1 MSMPLQEKWPR
12 GPKNELH
19 FAADMGSTQRTA
31 AILSSGLI
39 DVNQG
44 DPNGWT
50 PLMVA
55 SQRGYTRIVR
65 ILLKEGANV
74 LIVADHGFTALLTCA
89 QYGNLAV
96 CKMLVKAGAHLE
108 AATSTNGSRPLHMAA
123 DKGHAAV
130 ITALIDAGANLDS
143 RRFDRATPLYMA
155 CERGHVEA
163 VRAFLRAKADP
174 LLVRLN
180 ASRDRFIPLDAAAGK
195 GRSLVVREL
204 LGQLGID
211 GCGGP
216 SRGAHALYHAAK
228 EQFVDAMAVLADAG
242 VVDPGIAL
250 IGAIKENREGSIKFL
265 LRQQLLQGKPTG
277 AYVDG
282 ARDHF
287 GRTSLLCSIE
297 DEGDKWCFPRIARM
311 LIDAGADT
319 TSAVRVFK
327 LGIVPVEETPL
338 ELMNRYLGEDNV
350 VRRDITEEQAHKLDA
365 VHRLLLRVEA
375 VHAASWL
382 WVSDAPD
389 IAHTAEGTSR
399 TKGTPSTR
407 REMLPV
413 LGLSTTRRNAFLPA
427 VLRWAG

>member
-1 MSMPLQEKWPR
+1 MIMPAQEKWPR

-19 FAADMGSTQRTA
+19 FAADAGSTHGTA

-39 DVNQG
+39 NINQG
-44 DPNGWT
+44 DPDGWT

-74 LIVADHGFTALLTCA
+74 LIVADLGFTALLTCA

-96 CKMLVKAGAHLE
+96 CKMLVNAGADLE
-108 AATSTNGSRPLHMAA
+108 AATSTNGSRPLHLAA

-130 ITALIDAGANLDS
+130 IKALIEAGANLDS
-143 RRFDRATPLYMA
+143 RRFDRATPLYIA
-155 CERGHVEA
+155 SERGHVEA
-163 VRAFLRAKADP
+163 VRAFLRAKANP
-174 LLVRLN
+174 LLIRLN
-180 ASRDRFIPLDAAAGK
+180 ASRDRFVPLDAAAGK

-228 EQFVDAMAVLADAG
+228 EQFVGTMAVLADAG
-242 VVDPGIAL
+242 VVDTGIAL
-250 IGAIKENREGSIKFL
+250 LGAIKENREGSIKFL
-265 LRQQLLQGKPTG
+265 LRQQQLRGKPTG
-277 AYVDG
+277 AYVDE
-282 ARDHF
+282 ARDPF
-287 GRTSLLCSIE
+287 GRTPLLCSIE
-297 DEGDKWCFPRIARM
+297 DEGDKWCFPRIVRM
-311 LIDAGADT
+311 IIDAGADT
-319 TSAVRVFK
+319 TSAVRVLK
-327 LGIVPVEETPL
+327 LGFLPVEETPL
-338 ELMNRYLGEDNV
+338 GLVDHYLGEKRV
-350 VRRDITEEQAHKLDA
+350 IGRDITEEQAHKLNA

-389 IAHTAEGTSR
+389 IAHTAEVIKR
-399 TKGTPSTR
+399 TKVTPSAR
-407 REMLPV
+407 SRMLPV
-413 LGLSTTRRNAFLPA
+413 LGLSTRRNALLPA
-427 VLRWAG
+427 VLRWA